1 MERLEV
7 GGKWNGEVVQDGCV
21 FEYDDGGPFIKIFF
35 DRPTEKEIEAVRH
48 GAVQMGY
55 YVRENAIFVVVK
67 FGGQPWMDMP
77 FNIRRYERLATSTLD
92 LSLTFEGKE
101 GLSILIMMVDSQDGT
116 IKALRQIASSHRFA
130 VGLIKEMVAQT
141 SMPYNDMDF
150 QMTINSVYEAL
161 MPEDIAAR
169 AEAMFRLK

>member
-1 MERLEV
+1 MEQLEV

-77 FNIRRYERLATSTLD
+77 FNIRRYERLDGKTID
-92 LSLTFEGKE
+92 LSLTVGENE
-101 GLSILIMMVDSQDGT
+101 GLSILIMLVDSNDTT
-116 IKALRQIASSHRFA
+116 IKALRQISSSNGFA
-130 VGLIKEMVAQT
+130 VGLLKEMAAQAT
-141 SMPYNDMDF
+141 MPYNDMDY
-150 QMTINSVYEAL
+150 QRTINSVYETL
-161 MPEDIAAR
+161 MSEDIAQR
-169 AEAMFRLK
+169 AEKMFRL